1 MAPDELVRAARRH
14 AGLSQRALAARA
26 GVSLS
31 AVVAVESGQRA
42 PSMRVVQA
50 ILTACELDL
59 ALDRP
64 APELCRHVL
73 AHLRLSLSARLH
85 LALGGGGRPYYER
98 ALPPWAQLATLASD
112 GAVFLTGSPAVR
124 LWLPGLPVEDLI
136 PVGLEP
142 HDVDRLP
149 ATPALAVGIGQVP
162 SNCTVGVP
170 LALLSLRTPTP
181 LALSL
186 QPECAPW
193 RPALRAVA
201 SLLDRAAATDSA
213 GRRPAA
219 HREPRR
225 DEEAGRL
232 LYARRWGSRFRPPD
246 PLDGRGWRLNDD
258 AGMRAWIEHRA
269 RRG

>member
-1 MAPDELVRAARRH
+1 MVPDELVRAARRH

-31 AVVAVESGQRA
+31 AVVAVEAGQRT

-50 ILTACELDL
+50 ILAACELDL
-59 ALDRP
+59 AVDRP
-64 APELCRHVL
+64 APPLCRHVL
-73 AHLRLSLSARLH
+73 AHLSLSMSARLH
-85 LALGGGGRPYYER
+85 LALGGDGRPKYER
-98 ALPPWAQLATLASD
+98 TLPPWVQLALLASA
-112 GAVFLTGSPAVR
+112 GSVFLTGAPAVR
-124 LWLPGLPVEDLI
+124 LWLPGLPVGSVV
-136 PVGLEP
+136 PVG
-142 HDVDRLP
+142 VDPVADLLP
-149 ATPALAVGIGQVP
+149 ATPALDVGIGRLP
-162 SNCTVGVP
+162 STCTVTVP
-170 LALLSLRTPTP
+170 LSVRSLRTPTP

-186 QPECAPW
+186 QPECAAW

-201 SLLDRAAATDSA
+201 SLLDRAAATDGA
-213 GRRPAA
+213 GRRVAA

-232 LYARRWGSRFRPPD
+232 LYARRWGSRFLPPD
-246 PLDGRGWRLNDD
+246 RLDARGWRLDDD